1 MIHNFAVHQKL
12 LKSSLEA
19 IVIFLHWLHFLLP
32 IAGPKKLPLLVVM
45 NLLSYKQL
53 MTGRIFDQK
62 LDHEINS
69 QLSLCERHATIITGF
84 PVSWCF
90 NALSLAS
97 LAKLLSKQPMVS
109 EWFSENFYRSYDV
122 AVMRRP
128 LIGTLITAF
137 YLQRKKWGLD
147 E

>member
-12 LKSSLEA
+12 LKSSLKA
-19 IVIFLHWLHFLLP
+19 IVIFLRWLHFLLP
-32 IAGPKKLPLLVVM
+32 IAGPKKLPLLVGM

-69 QLSLCERHATIITGF
+69 RLSLCERHETIIIGF
-84 PVSWCF
+84 PISWCF

-97 LAKLLSKQPMVS
+97 LAKLLSIQPMVG
-109 EWFSENFYRSYDV
+109 EWFSEFFISV
-122 AVMRRP
+122 IWRRRNVTSINWNADNGF
-128 LIGTLITAF
+128 LFAT
-137 YLQRKKWGLD
+137 QKWGLD